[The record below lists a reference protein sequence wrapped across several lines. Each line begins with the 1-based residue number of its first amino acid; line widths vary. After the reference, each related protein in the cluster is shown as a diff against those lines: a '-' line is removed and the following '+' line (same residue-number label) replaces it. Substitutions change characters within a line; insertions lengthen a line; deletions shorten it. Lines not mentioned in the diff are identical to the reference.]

1 MYLLAIIIFSGMLF
15 FVYILSFFCLLK
27 RSIAE
32 KESRQSPD
40 KNELPFPD
48 YRDLQEDTITT
59 ARNKIDSGLK
69 QRKRAS
75 SYRYE
80 DKTAYLN
87 NQY

>member
-1 MYLLAIIIFSGMLF
+1 MRSMRAIIIFSGMLF

-32 KESRQSPD
+32 KKSRESPD
-40 KNELPFPD
+40 KNELPFSD
-48 YRDLQEDTITT
+48 YGDLQEDTIT

-80 DKTAYLN
+80 DKKAYLN